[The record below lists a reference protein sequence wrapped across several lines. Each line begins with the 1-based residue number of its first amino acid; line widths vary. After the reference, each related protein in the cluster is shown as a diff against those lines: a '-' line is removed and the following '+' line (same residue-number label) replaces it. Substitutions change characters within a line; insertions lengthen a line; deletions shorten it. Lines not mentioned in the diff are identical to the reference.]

1 MTPEIIGGIIS
12 ILGLLGA
19 LIKIWTKVGEIQA
32 QRLEIGLKRDNA
44 ESDMRDKIMKAEWEI
59 KYLKD
64 ELQFLNTKSEDLSK
78 QVSILTTE
86 ITKMS
91 VKFETLI
98 ERLDKLTEMK

>member
-1 MTPEIIGGIIS
+1 MTPQLIGAIIS
-12 ILGLLGA
+12 ILALLGG
-19 LIKIWTKVGEIQA
+19 LIKVWTKVGQIQA
-32 QRLEIGLKRDNA
+32 ERLETSLRRDGV
-44 ESDMRDKIMKAEWEI
+44 EVELRDKVMKNEWEI

-98 ERLDKLTEMK
+98 NRLDKLTDMK

>member
-1 MTPEIIGGIIS
+1 MTPELIGAIITF
-12 ILGLLGA
+12 LGLLGA
-19 LIKIWTKVGEIQA
+19 LVKVWTKISQIQA
-32 QRLEIGLKRDNA
+32 ERLETGIRRDGV
-44 ESDMRDKIMKAEWEI
+44 EVELRDKVMKNEWEI

-98 ERLDKLTEMK
+98 NRLDKLTDKK

>member
-12 ILGLLGA
+12 ILGLLGG
-19 LIKIWTKVGEIQA
+19 LIKIWTKVGQIQA
-32 QRLEIGLKRDNA
+32 ERLETALRRDGV
-44 ESDMRDKIMKAEWEI
+44 EVELRDKVMKNVWEI

-98 ERLDKLTEMK
+98 DRLDKLTDLK